1 MMNPERKF
9 FLNLAGHSDPKPY
22 VIEELEYAG
31 IEILD
36 LSKYDFPVPKASRE
50 IGTHIIGTLQHGWT
64 FARAWRYWVASG
76 PGIPPDIATEMWNID
91 KTIRVDGHCA
101 SPSPIEWFHGFAVDL
116 YHVDTWE
123 GLKLLAENIKGIYVE

>member
-1 MMNPERKF
+1 
-9 FLNLAGHSDPKPY
+9 

-31 IEILD
+31 IELLD
-36 LSKYDFPVPKASRE
+36 LSRYSLPVPPTSRE
-50 IGTHIIGTLQHGWT
+50 VGTTIIGTLEHGWE
-64 FARAWRYWVASG
+64 FKRAWRYWVATG
-76 PGIPPDIATEMWNID
+76 PGIPPDIAMEMWNID

-101 SPSPIEWFHGFAVDL
+101 SPSPLEWFHGFAVGN